1 MALVLGPAKSSGF
14 GLQPI
19 SVVDIK
25 AYCELF
31 KEELRIWE
39 VEQLLHLAKE
49 FVTAHAEFDGVD
61 CAPPSTVVDEITD
74 EHVAEVSNKLKAL
87 LIKRSQA
94 NKRSAP
100 IGGRSE

>member
-1 MALVLGPAKSSGF
+1 MLGPAKSSGM

-31 KEELRIWE
+31 KEELTIWE
-39 VEQLLHLAKE
+39 VEQLLNMAKV
-49 FVTAHAEFDGVD
+49 FVGAHTEYDGVD
-61 CAPPSTVVDEITD
+61 CAPPSTKKDEITD
-74 EHVAEVSNKLKAL
+74 EHLRDVSNRLKQL
-87 LIKRSQA
+87 LINRSQA

-100 IGGRSE
+100 LGGRSK